1 MRKPVLAAVT
11 LLGTLLPTLAQEAAR
26 TPTGVPPRFGLPVR
40 AKTFPQGTAKDALRS
55 AIEAAEKNEYTY
67 LLAHL
72 MDPQFVDARLTDRAR
87 QLEPFVEV
95 ELAKLREYQKAN
107 PDRVPRESRVPDD
120 PGAFRAYAAN
130 EARTRAFRQLV
141 RDVTD
146 KLTDDP
152 QSLKDLRRFL
162 REGTFTDVAGGVR
175 VTLADVKDRSVFL
188 RQIGDRWF
196 VENRQVEEGKK
207 EPEEK
212 KTPEDKKG
220 TNEKKG
226 PEEKKP

>member
-1 MRKPVLAAVT
+1 MRRPVLAAVALLGAT
-11 LLGTLLPTLAQEAAR
+11 LLASAQEAPRAAAD
-26 TPTGVPPRFGLPVR
+26 VPPRFGLPVR
-40 AKTFPQGTAKDALRS
+40 PKTFPQNTAKDALRS
-55 AIEAAEKNEYTY
+55 VIEAAEKNEYTY

-72 MDPQFVDARLTDRAR
+72 MDPQFVDTRLADRAR
-87 QLEPFVEV
+87 QLEPAVEV

-107 PDRVPRESRVPDD
+107 PDRVARENRVPDD
-120 PGAFRAYAAN
+120 PAEFKAFAAR
-130 EARTRAFRQLV
+130 EARTRALRQIV
-141 RDVTD
+141 RDVAD
-146 KLTDDP
+146 KLSDDP

-162 REGTFTDVAGGVR
+162 REGTFTDIAGGAR

-212 KTPEDKKG
+212 K
-220 TNEKKG
+220 G